1 MRSGPTPGERFGHY
15 DILAPLGAGGMGVVF
30 RAKDT
35 RLGREVALKTLPP
48 ENVTDP
54 TRLQRFEAEAR
65 AASALNHPNVLAVFD
80 VGREGETPYLVTELL
95 IGETLRERLKSGT
108 LPPRKVIELGVQVAQ
123 GLAAVH
129 EKGIVHRD
137 LKPENLFLTKD
148 GLLKIL
154 DFGVARTLEGA
165 AFHGSPQVEPPTGTL
180 PLTQEGAVMGT
191 AGYMSPEQVRGRPAD
206 ARSDLFALGAILSE
220 CLSGAMA
227 FPGET
232 PVERGYAILNTDPA
246 PITVGAPPALIRVIH
261 RCLEKDPAQ
270 RFQHARD
277 LHFALEAIT
286 DGSGQTPLQG
296 VPAAPRWPTVAIVA
310 LALSVVAA
318 TFAVWQSQQPREWN
332 PPNPP
337 SGGPL
342 VPTPPMPPSA
352 VANVARAATGA
363 PALPRAVSKR
373 VSYRNGTIVNARFT
387 SDGRG
392 VTYAG
397 AFEHSPL
404 KVFSGVLDGPEIRP
418 ASGPATLL
426 FDVSAKDELAL
437 GQWSEDTMQK
447 GSGMVLSRGS
457 LAGGAARPLYENI
470 LWADFGPGDLMVL
483 SRIVDSKFVIECPPG
498 NVIASSSEALS
509 RARLSPDGKYVA
521 YMRQPVVGDDRGT
534 VEIVDRTG
542 RPIAKSQAA
551 WTLDGIAWSADGKE
565 VWFSAGYDDVA
576 RRLYA
581 LSLEG
586 VQREIFSAPGSLRIF
601 DVDSKGRVLA
611 VAGITRSRM
620 FGKMNG
626 DATERSLSWLDG
638 SMPLDVSSDGK
649 ALLFLE
655 GFGPASTEVQTWLRR
670 FDQEDDTPML
680 LGLGWGRALSPDR
693 RWAIVS
699 PKAPFN
705 TLRLVPTGAGSERD
719 LPAGDFQAITHVR
732 FFPDGQRIAFGA
744 LDRENVPHIYV
755 QSVAD
760 ARDQP
765 GLTLEPVRVGDD
777 AYSLLAAPSPDG
789 KWLVG
794 YQSKTHKSSLIP
806 VDPATG
812 PIRTLDALPNG
823 DFPIQ
828 WTPDAKK
835 LWVWRRPKGVKAAL
849 RVELLQFDLTN
860 GKEVSVNTIGP
871 ADPVGMEHIKGGIV
885 TPDGAS
891 YVYTVNQQLD
901 ELYLIEGVR

>member
-1 MRSGPTPGERFGHY
+1 MRGGPTPGERFGHY

-48 ENVTDP
+48 ENVSDP

-95 IGETLRERLKSGT
+95 IGETLRERLKTGT

-137 LKPENLFLTKD
+137 LKPENLFLTRD

-165 AFHGSPQVEPPTGTL
+165 TPPTGTL
-180 PLTQEGAVMGT
+180 PLTQSGAVMGT

-220 CLSGAMA
+220 CLTGKMA

-232 PVERGYAILNTDPA
+232 PVERGYAILNGDPS
-246 PITVGAPPALIRVIH
+246 PITTAPPALVRVIH

-277 LHFALEAIT
+277 LHFALDAIT
-286 DGSGQTPLQG
+286 DGSGQATPLGG
-296 VPAAPRWPTVAIVA
+296 VPASSRWPTVAIVA
-310 LALSVVAA
+310 LAASVIAA
-318 TFAVWQSQQPREWN
+318 GFAVWQSQQPREWS
-332 PPNPP
+332 PPSP
-337 SGGPL
+337 SGGPV
-342 VPTPPMPPSA
+342 VPTPPMPPGPPGPI
-352 VANVARAATGA
+352 ANVAGAATAA
-363 PALPRAVSKR
+363 PVALSKPVSKR
-373 VSYRNGTIVNARFT
+373 VSFRNGTIVNARFT

-404 KVFSGVLDGPEIRP
+404 KVFSGVLDGPELRP
-418 ASGPATLL
+418 ASGPAVLL

-483 SRIVDSKFVIECPPG
+483 SRIVDAKFVIECPPG

-509 RARLSPDGKYVA
+509 RARLSPDGKYIA

-551 WTLDGIAWSADGKE
+551 WTLDGIAWNATGTE

-586 VQREIFSAPGSLRIF
+586 AQRELFSAPGSLRIF
-601 DVDSKGRVLA
+601 DVDAKGRVLA
-611 VAGITRSRM
+611 VAGLTRSRM

-626 DATERSLSWLDG
+626 DAHERSLSWLDG
-638 SMPLDVSSDGK
+638 SMPLDVSNDGK

-693 RWAIVS
+693 KWAIVS

-744 LDRENVPHIYV
+744 LDRENVPHVYV
-755 QSVAD
+755 QSIAEP
-760 ARDQP
+760 RDQS
-765 GLTLEPVRVGDD
+765 GMTLEPVRVSDD
-777 AYSLLAAPSPDG
+777 PYALLAAPSPDG
-789 KWLVG
+789 KWLIG
-794 YQSKTHKSSLIP
+794 FQTKTRKSVLLP
-806 VDPATG
+806 VEAATG
-812 PIRTLDALPNG
+812 PVRTLDQLPNG

-828 WTPDAKK
+828 WTTDAKK
-835 LWVWRRPKGVKAAL
+835 LWVMRKPKSTKVAL
-849 RVELLQFDLTN
+849 RVELLQFDLAT
-860 GKEVSVNTIGP
+860 GKEVSMNTIGP
-871 ADPVGMEHIKGGIV
+871 ADPVGMEHIKQGIV

>member
-1 MRSGPTPGERFGHY
+1 MRGGPTPGERFGPY
-15 DILAPLGAGGMGVVF
+15 DILGPLGAGGMGVVF
-30 RAKDT
+30 RARDT

-54 TRLQRFEAEAR
+54 ARLQRFEAEAR

-95 IGETLRERLKSGT
+95 VGETLRERLKTGP
-108 LPPRKVIELGVQVAQ
+108 LPARKTIELGMQVAQ

-148 GLLKIL
+148 GHLKIL

-165 AFHGSPQVEPPTGTL
+165 TPPTGTL
-180 PLTQEGAVMGT
+180 PITQSGAVMGT

-220 CLSGAMA
+220 CLSGVMA

-232 PVERGYAILNTDPA
+232 PVERGYAILNTDPQPVTIAA
-246 PITVGAPPALIRVIH
+246 PSALIRVIH
-261 RCLEKDPAQ
+261 RCLEKDASQ

-286 DGSGQTPLQG
+286 DSGSGNALSTG
-296 VPAAPRWPTVAIVA
+296 GFVAPSTRWPTVAIIGLVA
-310 LALSVVAA
+310 SLLFAA
-318 TFAVWQSQQPREWN
+318 FAVSQTSQPAVVPS
-332 PPNPP
+332 PPAPP
-337 SGGPL
+337 S
-342 VPTPPMPPSA
+342 VPVVVGAPA
-352 VANVARAATGA
+352 GA
-363 PALPRAVSKR
+363 PALKGPVSKR
-373 VSYRNGTIVNARFT
+373 VSYRNGSIINARFT
-387 SDGRG
+387 ADGRG

-404 KVFSGVLDGPEIRP
+404 KVFSGVLDGPELRT
-418 ASGPATLL
+418 ASGPATVL

-437 GQWSEDTMQK
+437 GQFSEDAMHK

-457 LAGGAARPLYENI
+457 LAGGAARPLYENV
-470 LWADFGPGDLMVL
+470 LWADFGPGELMVL
-483 SRIVDSKFVIECPPG
+483 NRIVDSKFVIECPPG

-521 YMRQPVVGDDRGT
+521 FMRQPVVGDDRGT
-534 VEIVDRTG
+534 VEIIDRTG
-542 RPIAKSQAA
+542 RPVAQSQAA
-551 WTLDGIAWSADGKE
+551 WTLDGIAWNADGSE

-576 RRLYA
+576 RRIYA
-581 LSLEG
+581 LSLTG
-586 VQREIFSAPGSLRIF
+586 QQRELFSAPGSLRIF
-601 DVDSKGRVLA
+601 DVDPKGRILA
-611 VAGITRSRM
+611 VSGFTRSRM
-620 FGKMNG
+620 FGKVNG
-626 DATERSLSWLDG
+626 DASERSLSWLDG
-638 SMPLDVSSDGK
+638 SMPLDISNDGK

-670 FDQEDDTPML
+670 FDQEDDTPVL

-705 TLRLVPTGAGSERD
+705 TLRLVPTGAGTGRD

-732 FFPDGQRIAFGA
+732 FFPDGQRIVFGA
-744 LDRENVPHIYV
+744 LDRQNQPHIYT
-755 QSVAD
+755 QSIAEP
-760 ARDQP
+760 RDQS
-765 GLTLEPVRVGDD
+765 GLKLDPVLVSEEPY
-777 AYSLLAAPSPDG
+777 ALLAAPSPDG
-789 KWLVG
+789 KWVVG
-794 YQSKTHKSSLIP
+794 MQPKTKKSVLLAIEGNAP
-806 VDPATG
+806 LK
-812 PIRTLDALPNG
+812 TLDALPSG
-823 DFPIQ
+823 DFPSQ
-828 WTPDAKK
+828 WTTDGKK
-835 LWVWRRPKGVKAAL
+835 LWVFRRPKDKNGL
-849 RVELLQFDLTN
+849 RIELLQFDLTS
-860 GKEVSVNTIGP
+860 GKEVAMFSLGP
-871 ADPVGMEHIKGGIV
+871 ADPVGMEHIKQGIL
-885 TPDGAS
+885 TPDGSS

-901 ELYLIEGVR
+901 DLYLIEGVR